1 MKKIAIFTVILFFIS
16 TFFMHAEF
24 PDKNLYSEYTLEN
37 GMKLFI
43 MEDYSCATVRVEYAV
58 QAGFSSQSADNT
70 GFFEL
75 YARLLKRSISE
86 ELGTGDLQAECSS
99 DSSSYMINASPFQI
113 ERIFQVIAKNAYS
126 AAFSDRL
133 ITEELSGLKTEIMQY
148 AYTPAAFI
156 NAGIDSK
163 VFSAA
168 PWKQD
173 SGIYPALFAKTTP
186 AQARNTLS
194 RISRFWYT
202 PQNSALFVSGGIS
215 KENVLRLAKQSFDLY
230 PRSLNSLKIQGTA
243 AGAKQRKFVIHDSQ
257 LSEDLTQ
264 IVIQYTSLPFYKT
277 DLLAAAL
284 NQNDSTVKKTLC
296 AQKALNIRDPE
307 YIHAAAVHK
316 NGTSRL
322 IIQALLEKNS
332 ESPAAQ
338 ADLFVKKLSE
348 AAALMEEPE
357 YQRAKAVLYKDF
369 QEQTSTSQNLMSFLS
384 KFWSIESLSKNQA
397 QEAESSMLENL
408 LFQSTRILS
417 EPTADI
423 SSYLEKEKPFVFI
436 LISTKLFNRFK
447 TTITKGG
454 FEQLTQ
460 KNSFWYLQAL
470 QKNALAQ
477 IKEEAD
483 SKTSSDFD
491 ASKTAADYIEKI
503 RSNTQVITLKNG
515 IEACLTQNKNST
527 GAVII
532 ISIKGGKLAEGKKA
546 GFQSV
551 MTKSIASN
559 ISHELAGYMQ
569 QELLESFPKIQT
581 ESWNTETHII
591 ISCSTEDAV
600 ICAKAA
606 GDAVIFREIIP
617 ADADAHVYSI
627 QTEKRLSDA
636 SAVNQMYFRGI
647 KYLYDDITI
656 RNIFDS
662 ENSIL
667 TDTKYTDLLA
677 AYPEFL
683 NANRYKISVTGD
695 FQPEPLIKALKES
708 FELLQPQG
716 SISSPTVLI
725 PDFPAKSKRINLKI
739 RHFFYTDTK
748 AEDAGPM
755 PAVLVPTKEFLDPV
769 QYWIHSP
776 EPGTEEF
783 TLFNALLL
791 RIKDLPESKGLVRIL
806 LPSAEVNA
814 AAITILD
821 VKKTSAADETYRKLT
836 ESVKLQLSA
845 SENPDEGTS
854 EAAAIKSSWIKYFL
868 SATKDNK
875 GTGLLISGGKKFDS
889 YLNEYETLVHADKD
903 AFLKTAEA
911 YLPSEA
917 PIRIYSSDSKK

>member
-1 MKKIAIFTVILFFIS
+1 MKKITIFTVILFFLS
-16 TFFMHAEF
+16 AFFMHAEF

-43 MEDYSCATVRVEYAV
+43 MEDFSCATVRVEYAV

-75 YARLLKRSISE
+75 YARLLNKTISA
-86 ELGTGDLQAECSS
+86 ELGTSDLQAECSS
-99 DSSSYMINASPFQI
+99 DSSSFLINATPFQI
-113 ERIFQVIAKNAYS
+113 EQIFHVIAKNAYS
-126 AAFSDRL
+126 SAFSDQL
-133 ITEELSGLKTEIMQY
+133 ITEELSALKTEIMQY

-173 SGIYPALFAKTTP
+173 SGIYPALFTKTTP

-194 RISRFWYT
+194 RIAKLWYT
-202 PQNSALFVSGGIS
+202 PQNSALFISGGIS
-215 KENVLRLAKQSFDLY
+215 KESVLRLAKQSFELY

-243 AGAKQRKFVIHDSQ
+243 AGGKQRKFVIHDSQ

-284 NQNDSTVKKTLC
+284 NQNDSSIKKTLC

-332 ESPAAQ
+332 ESPAVQ
-338 ADLFVKKLSE
+338 AALFVKKLSE

-357 YQRAKAVLYKDF
+357 YQRAKAVLYRDF
-369 QEQTSTSQNLMSFLS
+369 QEQTSTSQTLMSFLS
-384 KFWSIESLSKNQA
+384 KFWTIESLSKNQTS
-397 QEAESSMLENL
+397 ESESTMLDSL
-408 LFQSTRILS
+408 LLQSTKILS

-483 SKTSSDFD
+483 SKTSADFD
-491 ASKTAADYIEKI
+491 ASKSAAEYIGKI
-503 RSNTQVITLKNG
+503 RANSKIITLKNG
-515 IEACLTQNKNST
+515 IKACLTQNKNST

-532 ISIKGGKLAEGKKA
+532 ISIKGGKLADGKKA

-551 MTKSIASN
+551 MAKSIASN
-559 ISHELAGYMQ
+559 ISHELADYMQ
-569 QELLESFPKIQT
+569 QGLLENFPKIQT
-581 ESWNTETHII
+581 ESENTETHII
-591 ISCSTEDAV
+591 ISCSSEDSV

-606 GDAVIFREIIP
+606 GDAIIFREIIP

-636 SAVNQMYFRGI
+636 SAVNQMAFRGI

-667 TDTKYTDLLA
+667 SDTKYTDLLA

-683 NANRYKISVTGD
+683 NAKRYKISVTGD
-695 FQPEPLIKALKES
+695 FQAEPLIKALTES

-716 SISSPTVLI
+716 NISEPTVLI

-769 QYWIHSP
+769 QYWIPSP
-776 EPGTEEF
+776 APGTEEF

-791 RIKDLPESKGLVRIL
+791 RIKDLPESKGLVRIIM
-806 LPSAEVNA
+806 PSEEITA

-821 VKKTSAADETYRKLT
+821 VKKTSAADETYRKLIET
-836 ESVKLQLSA
+836 VKLRLA
-845 SENPDEGTS
+845 DSENLDEGTS
-854 EAAAIKSSWIKYFL
+854 EATAIKSSWTKYFL
-868 SATKDNK
+868 SSTKDNK
-875 GTGLLISGGKKFDS
+875 GTGLLISAANDFDA
-889 YLNEYETLVHADKD
+889 YLNDYETIVRADKG
-903 AFLKTAEA
+903 AFLKTAET

-917 PIRIYSSDSKK
+917 PLRIYSSDSKK